1 VFTSGK
7 NHPCLKPVKDFSII
21 SVKPNNP
28 MRASLCLVARLLLLS
43 CLPIF
48 VVQSKGA
55 KFAPWNLLLP
65 NSVNDLE
72 AIQSR
77 IQNSF
82 YRVKKSVVS
91 VVAEDGA
98 GSGVVVSPEGLI
110 LTAAHVIGESGREM
124 KVIFED
130 GSQARAVSLGGSEL
144 SDAGMLKVIDAV
156 PEFFAPIAQSSA
168 SAVGDWCFALGHPN
182 GFDQDRGLVLRVGRV
197 IRKKEETMQTDCRL
211 LGGDSGGPLFSIDGE
226 VIGIHSRISQDPE
239 ANFHTTIESFHSNWE
254 YFVNEDLHTFQAMQS
269 GGFLGVYCEEST
281 DGLLVLEVVP
291 DTPAEKAGLK
301 SGDLLT
307 HLDGNLLDTREKLT
321 ILVSSQSPGSKI
333 VLDYSRKSRD
343 ISVRLELGERNSPQ

>member
-1 VFTSGK
+1 
-7 NHPCLKPVKDFSII
+7 
-21 SVKPNNP
+21 

-48 VVQSKGA
+48 VVESKGA

-144 SDAGMLKVIDAV
+144 SDAGML
-156 PEFFAPIAQSSA
+156 
-168 SAVGDWCFALGHPN
+168 
-182 GFDQDRGLVLRVGRV
+182 
-197 IRKKEETMQTDCRL
+197 
-211 LGGDSGGPLFSIDGE
+211 
-226 VIGIHSRISQDPE
+226 
-239 ANFHTTIESFHSNWE
+239 
-254 YFVNEDLHTFQAMQS
+254 
-269 GGFLGVYCEEST
+269 
-281 DGLLVLEVVP
+281 
-291 DTPAEKAGLK
+291 
-301 SGDLLT
+301 
-307 HLDGNLLDTREKLT
+307 
-321 ILVSSQSPGSKI
+321 
-333 VLDYSRKSRD
+333 
-343 ISVRLELGERNSPQ
+343 